1 MLRDAQAYRQLK
13 ADRADRE
20 TSTGKGTEGNSQNEI
35 KLGNIKHEA
44 PRSGFLSPKRSQATS
59 NAVTSPSATRNN
71 LSNIEEEKT
80 AEEKAEEKKKMDM
93 MRKFYRNRH
102 SSFLQALAQEKA
114 KKEKVE

>member
-1 MLRDAQAYRQLK
+1 M
-13 ADRADRE
+13 
-20 TSTGKGTEGNSQNEI
+20 
-35 KLGNIKHEA
+35 
-44 PRSGFLSPKRSQATS
+44 SPKRSQTNS
-59 NAVTSPSATRNN
+59 NAVTSPSATRNL

-114 KKEKVE
+114 QKEKEE

>member
-13 ADRADRE
+13 ATRE
-20 TSTGKGTEGNSQNEI
+20 TSTGDEPEGDGQNEI
-35 KLGNIKHEA
+35 KLGNIKNEA
-44 PRSGFLSPKRSQATS
+44 PRGGFLSPKRSQAAS

-102 SSFLQALAQEKA
+102 SSFLQALA
-114 KKEKVE
+114 